1 MCGIVG
7 WVDYEHDL
15 SSDPSLPATARSM
28 TDTLACRGPDDE
40 GVFATRRC
48 VLGHRRLSIIDRAG
62 GAQPMT
68 FTAGDTTVAAL
79 TFCGEV
85 YNFTELRAQLE
96 AAGHVFRTRSD
107 TEVVLHAYLE
117 WGEHLVDRL
126 NGMYAFGVWDART
139 EELVLVR
146 DRMGVKPLYYHR
158 TAHGIV
164 FGSELKALFA
174 HPSVPRAVDREG
186 LCEALDM
193 VKTPGHA
200 VFSGIHE
207 VRPGEVLR
215 VRRQGTLARRYWRL
229 EAREHTEGL
238 TATIGTVRGLLEDI
252 VSRQLISDVPLCSL
266 LSGGLDSSA
275 VTALAARAL
284 KARGEGPVRSFAVD
298 FAHAEE
304 GFAPDAVR
312 ASPDAPFAQELAAHV
327 GADHSEVLLDSAELA
342 DPAVRAAVL
351 RATDLPPAFWGD
363 MWPSLYLLFRAV
375 RQRSTVA
382 LSGESAD
389 ELFGGYLWFRN
400 PNAVAADTFPWLTSG
415 SARYFGGLGLLDQG
429 LLEKLDIPGYRDARY
444 REALAEVPV
453 LPGED
458 ARERRMRE
466 ITYLNLTRFVQTLLD
481 RKDRMSMA
489 VGLEVRV
496 PFCDH
501 RLVEYVFN
509 VPWAMKTFD
518 GREKSLL
525 RAATAD
531 LLPSSVL
538 QRAKTPYPATLD
550 PRYAQALRTELAGV
564 LADPDAPV
572 RPFLDLGKARRAADR
587 ASGGVSRPYD
597 RGGVEMALWL
607 DAWLRRYGVSLDI

>member
-7 WVDYEHDL
+7 WVDYDRDL
-15 SSDPSLPATARSM
+15 STAPSVPAVARSM

-40 GVFATRRC
+40 GVVVARRC

-62 GAQPMT
+62 SVQPMT
-68 FTAGDTTVAAL
+68 FTADGGTVATL
-79 TFCGEV
+79 SFCGEV
-85 YNFTELRAQLE
+85 YNFAELRAQLE
-96 AAGHVFRTRSD
+96 EAGHVFRTRGD
-107 TEVVLHAYLE
+107 TEVVLHAYLR
-117 WGEHLVDRL
+117 WGESMVDRL
-126 NGMYAFGVWDART
+126 NGMYAFAVWDART
-139 EELVLVR
+139 EELLLVR
-146 DRMGVKPLYYHR
+146 DRMGVKPLYYWLSE
-158 TAHGIV
+158 HGIV
-164 FGSELKALFA
+164 FGSEPKALFA
-174 HPSVPRAVDREG
+174 HPSVPRRVAADG

-200 VFSGIHE
+200 VFEGLRE
-207 VRPGEVLR
+207 VRPGELLR
-215 VRRQGTLARRYWRL
+215 VRREGTRARAYWRL
-229 EAREHTEGL
+229 EAREHTDDL
-238 TATIGTVRGLLEDI
+238 PTTIGAVRGLLEDI
-252 VSRQLISDVPLCSL
+252 VSRQLIADVPLCSL

-275 VTALAARAL
+275 VTALAARAMA
-284 KARGEGPVRSFAVD
+284 ARGKGPVRSFSVD
-298 FAHAEE
+298 FAQA

-312 ASPDAPFAQELAAHV
+312 ASPDAPFARELAAHV
-327 GADHSEVLLDSAELA
+327 GARHSEVLLDSAELA

-363 MWPSLYLLFRAV
+363 MWPSLYLLFRAI
-375 RQRSTVA
+375 RQHSTVA

-400 PNAVAADTFPWLTSG
+400 PNAVGADTFPWLTSG
-415 SARYFGGLGLLDQG
+415 SARYFGGLGLLDRG
-429 LLEKLDIPGYRDARY
+429 LLEKLDVPGYRAARY

-458 ARERRMRE
+458 GRERRMRE

-501 RLVEYVFN
+501 RLVDYVFN
-509 VPWAMKTFD
+509 VPWSMKAFD

-531 LLPSSVL
+531 LLPDSIV
-538 QRAKTPYPATLD
+538 RRVKTPYPTTQD
-550 PRYAQALRTELAGV
+550 PGYAKALRVQLAGV
-564 LADPDAPV
+564 LSDPDAPV
-572 RPFLDLGKARRAADR
+572 RPFLDVDRARRAVDR
-587 ASGGVSRPYD
+587 PAGEVSRPYD
-597 RGGVEMALWL
+597 RGGIEMALWL
-607 DAWLRRYGVSLDI
+607 DAWLRAYDVTLDL